1 MKYFLFAIAMA
12 FDLFFLGSLF
22 AKFREVNAAKRWR
35 ETSGRILTSRV
46 EVRRVQRSSDDA
58 DTRTAT
64 YDLRN
69 FAAVTYVFDTPNGV
83 QRGSRISISG
93 EIVEKQVAETLE
105 RYPKNAKVIVYYDPD
120 DPKRCV
126 LERTVIE
133 PAFKTFFIVGI
144 GFAIAACL
152 FIVS

>member
-22 AKFREVNAAKRWR
+22 AKYREVNAAKRWR

-69 FAAVTYVFDTPNGV
+69 FAAVTYA
-83 QRGSRISISG
+83 I
-93 EIVEKQVAETLE
+93 AEDG
-105 RYPKNAKVIVYYDPD
+105 N
-120 DPKRCV
+120 
-126 LERTVIE
+126 IE
-133 PAFKTFFIVGI
+133 PKI
-144 GFAIAACL
+144 GVRGRFSENSQQISLIAGNLAGADP
-152 FIVS
+152 FGETASTTMISQ